1 MIMAMRSSLK
11 TVVTFILLIIF
22 VVGLSLVSNRIRRGD
37 AEKVKAPAN
46 LIIKQE
52 MTVREFGQSNGL
64 SDEIIFEIFQLK
76 AKENLDNKLSEYGT
90 PEKITVLVIKEMA
103 LKAEHASKN
112 WLQILIKFGL
122 WFCFLAAIFVTFRNR
137 KMTLKLRKY
146 TLFAAVVIFGVIMGS
161 DPSPMG
167 TVKDAIHLF
176 AESGAIFPPRL
187 IALTVFLLLVFIANK
202 YICSWGCQLG
212 TLQDLI
218 HNINKNDAGKTSIGK
233 QLKIP
238 FVFTN
243 FIRILLLI
251 VFIFVAFLWK
261 NDIVEPVD
269 PFKIFNPEH
278 IVFIGGIFIGLILIA
293 SLFIYRPW
301 CHFFCPFGLV
311 GWIVEKISRNRI
323 SVDYKTCIACQK
335 CAAACP
341 STVMGAILRRDKKTI
356 PDCFACYTCRD
367 VCPTSS
373 IKFSTRKRTIP
384 PENHF
389 TKKN

>member
-1 MIMAMRSSLK
+1 MFIRSSLK
-11 TVVTFILLIIF
+11 TAATLILLIVFII
-22 VVGLSLVSNRIRRGD
+22 GLSLISNRIRSGE
-37 AEKVKAPAN
+37 AKKVKAPDN
-46 LIIKQE
+46 LIIKEE
-52 MTVREFGQSNGL
+52 MTVKEFGQANSLSNDFL
-64 SDEIIFEIFQLK
+64 SEMFQLK
-76 AKENLDNKLSEYGT
+76 EKENLKNKISDYGT
-90 PEKITVLVIKEMA
+90 PEKITALVTKEMA

-112 WLQILIKFGL
+112 WIQIFIKFGL
-122 WFCFLAAIFVTFRNR
+122 WFCFLTAIFFAFKNR
-137 KMTLKLRKY
+137 KVTLKLRKY

-202 YICSWGCQLG
+202 YICSWGCQFG

-218 HNINKNDAGKTSIGK
+218 HNINKTNDGKTSLGK
-233 QLKIP
+233 QFKIP
-238 FVFTN
+238 FIYTN
-243 FIRILLLI
+243 TIRLLFLVIFII
-251 VFIFVAFLWK
+251 VAFLWK
-261 NDIVEPVD
+261 SDIIEPVD
-269 PFKIFNPEH
+269 PFKVYNPEH
-278 IVFIGGIFIGLILIA
+278 IILIGGIFIGLILIV

-356 PDCFACYTCRD
+356 PDCFSCYTCRD

-373 IKFSTRKRTIP
+373 IKFSTRKRTFP

-389 TKKN
+389 IKHN